1 MLKINSHLLTDVGL
15 VRKANEDCFG
25 EVDTSSTT
33 KNGHI
38 FIVCDGMGGHVGGAV
53 ASQMAVDCIIDYFNR
68 EFYDNIYLAIE
79 KSISYANNQI
89 FLRSQTDALLKGMGT
104 TCTVLVHR
112 NSELF
117 IGHLGDSRIYIQ
129 TDGKLSRLTKDH
141 SYVQTLVDKGE
152 ITDAEMELH
161 PRKNEL
167 TQALGVSDS
176 VNVDVCSSPILAKVG
191 DKILMCSDGLCG
203 FISDSTISQVLNT
216 DSILKSNNALVSLAN
231 NAGGG
236 DNITVGL
243 IEILESPHNRTIF
256 ESKNNVSNI
265 ITSTQEVKF
274 ETTKTGVSFN
284 RIKPLIIGLPLFVLV
299 FCLFYIKSDNSPKN
313 TEEVETSEQ
322 LITKQDE
329 IITEE
334 PIDETSF
341 EWTVDSIYTFGDA
354 SAKFQS
360 KFSSHIKNMGK
371 SDKEI
376 KSHIQN
382 YAKFNFNDTII
393 NYQEAKTE
401 YYEKDISIKDGV
413 FTVIYFDA
421 HHRVQSINS
430 PLNNKNKEVS
440 PTITNVD
447 KGKYIDLQKRL
458 SNEGYYTGNLDGDYG
473 PMTKKAEKDSEEDK
487 ARTIEIAKLKNDGWK
502 RIRPKFG
509 NINPI
514 KFNGKIIDT
523 QIPEILIMKLEEKTI
538 NFQLPGK
545 DSVVLYRSSIKVK
558 DVNGEIKSINK
569 QINKNDKIAEVS
581 FAIEKKGLSYALVV
595 DEVLIGY
602 YNYTEKEDTIEQQ
615 NKNEKDQRPT
625 DGEESEEEGQE
636 ELDK

>member
-89 FLRSQTDALLKGMGT
+89 FLRSQSDALLKGMGT

-322 LITKQDE
+322 LISKQDE

-440 PTITNVD
+440 PTIT
-447 KGKYIDLQKRL
+447 
-458 SNEGYYTGNLDGDYG
+458 
-473 PMTKKAEKDSEEDK
+473 
-487 ARTIEIAKLKNDGWK
+487 
-502 RIRPKFG
+502 
-509 NINPI
+509 
-514 KFNGKIIDT
+514 
-523 QIPEILIMKLEEKTI
+523 
-538 NFQLPGK
+538 
-545 DSVVLYRSSIKVK
+545 
-558 DVNGEIKSINK
+558 
-569 QINKNDKIAEVS
+569 
-581 FAIEKKGLSYALVV
+581 
-595 DEVLIGY
+595 
-602 YNYTEKEDTIEQQ
+602 IEQQ